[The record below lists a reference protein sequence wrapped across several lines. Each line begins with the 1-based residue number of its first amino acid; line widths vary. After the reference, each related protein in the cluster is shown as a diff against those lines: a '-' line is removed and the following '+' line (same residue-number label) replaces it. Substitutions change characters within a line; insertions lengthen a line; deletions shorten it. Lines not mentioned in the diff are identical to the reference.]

1 MSDFTQEQ
9 EFNLK
14 NQSFERKLTLNGK
27 ENPKYIDL
35 LEEDRPITGQ
45 HFACISFISP
55 EKIIKAKDIFFFERY
70 LKQWDMAKS
79 MEKFTQFLNFLSAK
93 YNLKFDSLT
102 ADLQEFCKEEKD
114 KLFLTTLEDDYKTFL
129 DKNET
134 KLDADFNKTYN
145 FQTSVRGIKIR
156 GCFPS
161 QQEAELRCKMLREGD
176 PNHDVFVGPVGTWI
190 PFHPEAYKTGRV
202 EYMEETLNQLMSEKN
217 NNEQYA
223 KSEFDKYVRDNKEK
237 AVAENKKRAAENQAS
252 ATQEID
258 AAGNLVSAEGSNT
271 TEAALSQS
279 STIEDIRKEL
289 FEGDNIVID
298 HNPTTT
304 F

>member
-9 EFNLK
+9 DFNLK
-14 NQSFERKLTLNGK
+14 NQSFERKLNLDGK

-35 LEEDRPITGQ
+35 LEEDRAITGQ
-45 HFACISFISP
+45 HFACVSFISP
-55 EKIIKAKDIFFFERY
+55 EKIIKSKDIFFFEKY
-70 LKQWDMAKS
+70 LKQWDMSKS

-93 YNLKFDSLT
+93 YNLKFDNLT
-102 ADLQEFCKEEKD
+102 SDLQEFCKEEKD

-134 KLDADFNKTYN
+134 KLEEEFNKKYN

-217 NNEQYA
+217 SNEQYA
-223 KSEFDKYVRDNKEK
+223 KSEFDKYVRENKEK

-252 ATQEID
+252 ATQDID
-258 AAGNLVSAEGSNT
+258 AAGNLVSVEGTNT
-271 TEAALSQS
+271 TEASLSES
-279 STIEDIRKEL
+279 STLQDIRREL

-298 HNPTTT
+298 HKAPTT

>member
-161 QQEAELRCKMLREGD
+161 QPEAELRCKMLREGD

-298 HNPTTT
+298 HKAT

>member
-1 MSDFTQEQ
+1 MSDFDKEQ

-45 HFACISFISP
+45 HFACVSFISP
-55 EKIIKAKDIFFFERY
+55 EKIIKSKDIFYFEQY
-70 LKQWDMAKS
+70 LKQWDMSKS
-79 MEKFTQFLNFLSAK
+79 MDKFTQFLNFLSAK

-129 DKNET
+129 DKSET
-134 KLDADFNKTYN
+134 KLEEEFNKTYN

-156 GCFPS
+156 GSFPS
-161 QQEAELRCKMLREGD
+161 QHEAELRCKMLREGD

-217 NNEQYA
+217 TNEQYA
-223 KSEFDKYVRDNKEK
+223 KSEFDKYVRENKEK
-237 AVAENKKRAAENQAS
+237 AVLENKRRAAENQAS

-271 TEAALSQS
+271 VEAALSES
-279 STIEDIRKEL
+279 STVQDIRREL

-298 HNPTTT
+298 HKPTTT